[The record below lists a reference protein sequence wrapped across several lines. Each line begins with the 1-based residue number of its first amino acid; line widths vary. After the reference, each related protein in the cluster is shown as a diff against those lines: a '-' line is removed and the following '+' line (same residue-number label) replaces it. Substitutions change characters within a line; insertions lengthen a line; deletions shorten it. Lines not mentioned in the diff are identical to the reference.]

1 MRKVLFK
8 VLRIVGWLVLSI
20 ITLLI
25 LLILLV
31 RLPAVQQKIVGKI
44 ELELHKK
51 LKTNLSL
58 GRVYLSFP
66 KKIEIENFYL
76 EDQKGDTLLFVKSLV
91 VDTDLWDLMQNK
103 ITLQSVGVEGLVS
116 NIKKSNKGV
125 YNFGFIIES
134 FSSETQKT
142 NKSSPWTFSIG
153 DVALKNFSTTYVDDS
168 LNTRA
173 YAQWKSLDIDTDIID
188 FEKQRYEFEAIQ
200 LDGAQLS
207 YTNNNAS
214 TSDTLKTSNADQAL
228 PIKLNVSEIAINQS
242 EIQIATKPLKLN
254 AFIGLFK
261 LESRSF
267 DLNTI
272 SADLE
277 FLQLEDSRVNIEI
290 QPSTQPSN
298 TSSSFSLPNINLDE
312 LILNRNNF
320 TYNSNSSDS
329 LKVGFDP
336 NHLIITNLSGK
347 VSDIGLGSM
356 IKGSV
361 ASLSLQSED
370 FSVRNLSG
378 DIAIGDSILTLGNLK
393 LKTGRSQIG
402 FDGNMSYPS
411 LSNIIND
418 ETKIDID
425 LDPSTI
431 NLDDIAYFEPTLF
444 DSLGIKVKMLTLKG
458 KVEGDFSTLRID
470 NLIIETGKRTIV
482 SVNGAISNILSKDRF
497 AFKETEVNIRSTR
510 NDIFS
515 ILPDSLLPKS
525 IQLPEKFEILAK
537 ANGTINDLKGK
548 VKLKT
553 TYGNATVDGALK
565 WEDNLPFYQATINS
579 EHFDIG
585 NLIRQDSNFNKMKIS
600 VVANGSGNR
609 MENLALEVNGT
620 IENIKYDQYNYKKL
634 SVEGNFSEKV
644 ATAHLEIDD
653 PSLLFILDGSVD
665 MNASLYR
672 YKADLNLKR
681 ALLDSLGLARAPLK
695 IKGLAHA
702 DFETK
707 EFRKINGGVKI
718 SQFTADNSIDTYKLD
733 SLIVTSKIQDDN
745 TQITIDSEI
754 ISGNI
759 KGNVDLTTLATAI
772 TQHIDQ
778 YYNFTEKDENLKE
791 TRFTFDFDIK
801 NTDLITEVFVPELTE
816 FEPGVLQ
823 GSFDS
828 GTDKLL
834 ININIHHLK
843 FAGIT
848 ADSIELITNSD
859 RQQLK
864 STLHIAKI
872 FSDRAAIHHLG
883 ISGLLADNK
892 ILGRFS
898 AKDSVYNTRYLLKAD
913 FESLENGY
921 GIHLRPDSLMLNYDW
936 WDIPDQNQ
944 ILISEDNVET
954 SNFILSK
961 GTNKVTFTK
970 KAEDGALLKIVF
982 SQFNLQTLSSVLDKD
997 NKLVSGVLNGS
1008 VDLSLPPNQ
1017 FYFNTN
1023 LDVTD
1028 FHSMEKKWGDLTI
1041 KVNNEN
1047 VDQYKG
1053 SLVLKDNV
1061 NEANLSGTY
1070 GISTG
1075 LINADI
1081 DIVNF
1086 DLATI
1091 APIVKNS
1098 VQGLSG
1104 SLSSKI
1110 QFTGSLK
1117 DPNIKGAI
1125 TVKEAQFNPAF
1136 LNNKLAIKNETIK
1149 VNNSTFN
1156 FKNFTITD
1164 LNSNST
1170 TLNGSLEMEDFLFY
1184 RFDLNVQAKNFLVL
1198 NTERKDNSLFYGQLR
1213 ADIQADI
1220 KGSSMRPDIDMDLVI
1235 NEGSEIT
1242 YELPETEYKV
1252 LDHDN
1257 VVRFVNPN
1265 QTKISTSE
1273 NIPDS
1278 VVFQGINL
1286 NANIDISDKSSL
1298 TIVIDPIT
1306 QDKLFVKGNAALT
1319 LIINEKGDIDLAG
1332 KYDVS
1337 EGIYDFSFY
1346 KLVKREFVI
1355 EKGSS
1360 IIWTGEILD
1369 ARLDVKASNLVEAA
1383 PIDLVINQLANASQ
1397 EELNRY
1403 RQRLPFLVILNI
1415 DGQLLE
1421 PEISFEI
1428 DMPEN
1433 KQNAFNGN
1441 IYARINELNARESDL
1456 NKQVF
1461 ALLILNRFI
1470 ADNPLQSESG
1480 YSLEDNSRRSVSR
1493 ILSDQLNR
1501 LTDNIKSV
1509 NLNFNLESYQ
1519 DHSSGNTQST
1529 TQLELGVS
1537 KSLFNNRLEAR
1548 VEGNVNIEGQQQQS
1562 FGDYVGDLILEYKL
1576 TPDGRW
1582 RVTGFRRSD
1591 YDIISGEVIDTGA
1604 GIIYIRDYNSFKE
1617 LFKSSEKK

>member
-1 MRKVLFK
+1 M
-8 VLRIVGWLVLSI
+8 
-20 ITLLI
+20 
-25 LLILLV
+25 
-31 RLPAVQQKIVGKI
+31 PAVQQKIVGKI
-44 ELELHKK
+44 ETELHKK

-76 EDQKGDTLLFVKSLV
+76 EDQKGDTLLFVKNV
-91 VDTDLWDLMQNK
+91 TVDTDLWDLMQNK
-103 ITLQSVGVEGLVS
+103 ITLQSIGIEGLVS
-116 NIKKSNKGV
+116 NIKHNNKGV
-125 YNFGFIIES
+125 YNFDFIIES
-134 FSSETQKT
+134 FSSDAPKT
-142 NKSSPWTFSIG
+142 NKGSPWKFSIG
-153 DVALKNFSTTYVDDS
+153 DVALRDFRTTYIDDS
-168 LNTRA
+168 LKTRA
-173 YAQWKSLDIDTDIID
+173 YGQWKSLVIDTDIID
-188 FEKQRYEFEAIQ
+188 FDQQHYTLDAIR

-207 YTNNNAS
+207 YSDSKEPVSDTTKATNAS
-214 TSDTLKTSNADQAL
+214 QPL
-228 PIKLNVSEIAINQS
+228 PIEFNVNEISINQS
-242 EIQIATKPLKLN
+242 EIKVATQPLQLN
-254 AFIGLFK
+254 ALIGLFRLQSK
-261 LESRSF
+261 SF
-267 DLNTI
+267 DLNTLA
-272 SADLE
+272 ADFEL
-277 FLQLEDSRVNIEI
+277 LQLEDSKVSIET
-290 QPSTQPSN
+290 QSSTKPPD
-298 TSSSFSLPNINLDE
+298 TSTSFSLPKINLDE
-312 LILNRNNF
+312 LILNRNDF
-320 TYNSNSSDS
+320 TYNSNTT
-329 LKVGFDP
+329 KKAGFDP
-336 NHLIITNLSGK
+336 NHLVIINLSGQI
-347 VSDIGLGSM
+347 SDIGLGST

-361 ASLSLQSED
+361 ASLSLQSQD
-370 FSVRNLSG
+370 FPIRNFSG
-378 DIAIGDSILTLGNLK
+378 DLALEDSSMTFGGLKLQTGKSQLALDGKLSYSSLGN
-393 LKTGRSQIG
+393 
-402 FDGNMSYPS
+402 
-411 LSNIIND
+411 IISE
-418 ETKIDID
+418 ETRIDID
-425 LDPSTI
+425 LNPSTI
-431 NLDDIAYFEPTLF
+431 NLDDIAYFEPSLF
-444 DSLGIKVKMLTLKG
+444 DGLGIKVKVLALKG
-458 KVEGDFSTLRID
+458 KVDGDFKNLKID
-470 NLIIETGKRTIV
+470 DFIVETGNQTTVSVKGIV
-482 SVNGAISNILSKDRF
+482 SNVLNTDQL
-497 AFKETEVNIRSTR
+497 AFKGAEVNIRSTR
-510 NDIFS
+510 KDVFS
-515 ILPDSLLPKS
+515 ILADSLLPNS
-525 IQLPEKFEILAK
+525 IQLPDKFAILAK
-537 ANGTINDLKGK
+537 ANGTIKDLKGNL
-548 VKLKT
+548 KLNS
-553 TYGNATVDGALK
+553 TYGIATVEGALRWK
-565 WEDNLPFYQATINS
+565 DNIPFYEASINS
-579 EHFDIG
+579 EHFDVG
-585 NLIRQDSNFNKMKIS
+585 YLIRQDSNFNAMTIN

-609 MENLALEVNGT
+609 LENLALDIKGT
-620 IENIKYDQYNYKKL
+620 IENVKYAQYEYRKL
-634 SVEGNFSEKV
+634 IIDGGFNGKV
-644 ATAHLEIDD
+644 ATALLEIDD
-653 PSLLFILDGSVD
+653 PNLLFMLDGSVD

-672 YKADLNLKR
+672 YKADLNLKK

-695 IKGLAHA
+695 IKGLVHA

-707 EFRKINGGVKI
+707 EFRKINGGITI

-733 SLIVTSKIQDDN
+733 SLSIISSIQEDN
-745 TQITIDSEI
+745 TQITIDSEVM
-754 ISGNI
+754 SGNI
-759 KGNVDLTTLATAI
+759 KGNVDLTTLGTAV

-778 YYNFTEKDENLKE
+778 YYKFTKKDENIKE

-801 NTDLITEVFVPELTE
+801 NTDLITEVFIPELSE
-816 FEPGVLQ
+816 FDPGVLQ

-828 GTDKLL
+828 GTDQLL

-848 ADSIELITNSD
+848 ADSIQLIAKSD
-859 RQQLK
+859 KQQLK
-864 STLHIAKI
+864 STLQIAEI
-872 FSDRAAIHHLG
+872 YSDQAAIHHLG

-892 ILGRFS
+892 MVGRFS
-898 AKDSVYNTRYLLKAD
+898 AKDSTYQTRYLLQAD

-921 GIHLRPDSLMLNYDW
+921 GIHLRPDSLMLNYEW

-961 GTNKVTFTK
+961 GTNKVTFSK
-970 KAEDGALLKIVF
+970 KIEDGALLKIAF
-982 SQFNLQTLSSVLDKD
+982 SQFDLQTLTSILDKD
-997 NKLVSGVLNGS
+997 NKLVSGKLNGS

-1017 FYFNTN
+1017 FYFNTD

-1028 FHSMEKKWGDLTI
+1028 FQAMEKQWGDLAI
-1041 KVNNEN
+1041 KVNNKN
-1047 VDQYKG
+1047 VDHYQG

-1061 NEANLSGTY
+1061 NEAHITGTY
-1070 GISTG
+1070 GVSTG
-1075 LINADI
+1075 LIKSDI
-1081 DIVNF
+1081 NITNF

-1098 VQGLSG
+1098 IQGLSG
-1104 SLSSKI
+1104 SLSSKV

-1125 TVKEAQFNPAF
+1125 TVKDAQFNPAF

-1156 FKNFTITD
+1156 FKNFTVTD
-1164 LNSNST
+1164 LNNNSIS
-1170 TLNGSLEMEDFLFY
+1170 LNGSLEMEDFMFY
-1184 RFDLNVQAKNFLVL
+1184 RFNLIVQAKNFLVL

-1213 ADIQADI
+1213 ADILAEI
-1220 KGSSMRPDIDMDLVI
+1220 KGSSIRPDIDMDLVI

-1242 YELPETEYKV
+1242 YELPETEYKL

-1265 QTKISTSE
+1265 QVKVSTSE

-1286 NANIDISDKSSL
+1286 SANIDISDKSSL

-1306 QDKLFVKGNAALT
+1306 HDKLYVKGNAALT

-1383 PIDLVINQLANASQ
+1383 PIDLVINQLGNASQ

-1403 RQRLPFLVILNI
+1403 RQRLPFYVILNI
-1415 DGQLLE
+1415 NGQLLE
-1421 PEISFEI
+1421 PEISFEL

-1441 IYARINELNARESDL
+1441 IYARINELNSRESDL

-1470 ADNPLQSESG
+1470 ADNPLQSENG

-1519 DHSSGNTQST
+1519 NHSSGNSQST

-1537 KSLFNNRLEAR
+1537 KSLFNDRLEAKI
-1548 VEGNVNIEGQQQQS
+1548 EGNVNIEGQQQQS

-1591 YDIISGEVIDTGA
+1591 FDIISGEVIDTGA